1 MKQIVLIFGGA
12 CLLALGAC
20 AAPNNE
26 RVDFEA
32 SRLASL
38 QAGEEMVCARERTTG
53 TRLGEI
59 ICRSQAEIEQR
70 RELAQEYARQR
81 HSQRRAG
88 TVTNPRIFGP
98 TNQRPTTV
106 RRYDH

>member
-1 MKQIVLIFGGA
+1 MNMPSYGLIGVIG
-12 CLLALGAC
+12 LLALGAC

-26 RVDFEA
+26 RVDLEA

-59 ICRSQAEIEQR
+59 ICRSQAEIEAD
-70 RELAQEYARQR
+70 RERSQDYARQR
-81 HSQRRAG
+81 NSDMRNGQRG
-88 TVTNPRIFGP
+88 PRSFGP
-98 TNQRPTTV
+98 DR
-106 RRYDH
+106 